1 MPPSARAFSKRS
13 DSFDGSP
20 LDILRSLAR
29 RVEVAPREQTY
40 TFLEKGEPDGPKTS
54 RSNLELHRRASAIA
68 ARLRQRLQPG
78 DRALL
83 LFAPGL
89 DFIDAFFGCLYA
101 GVVAVPAYP
110 PDPARLQRTLPRLVA
125 IAESAQVS
133 AVLTQRFVLALR
145 RALPELPPTLAD
157 SPWIAVDEIPVVDNA
172 PALPAPVAPEKLAFL
187 QYTSGSTGA
196 PRGVMVS
203 HGNLFANGVMAGR
216 AMGVGAGDIVASWL
230 PLFHDMGLIGTVL
243 TPLIWAIRCYLMS
256 PLDFLRC
263 PLRWQRLISEVG
275 ATHSGGPN
283 FAYGLCARKATAED
297 LEGMDL
303 SSWRVAF
310 NGAEPVDAR
319 VLERFTSTFAPVGF
333 RPEALFPTYG
343 LAEATLFVSGGPAGS
358 GTVIQQCSAG
368 LLERGIADAD
378 ADGAAQVACG
388 QVPGD
393 SVRIVADGQPLG
405 PRRVGEI
412 WVRGA
417 HVASG
422 YWGQEQATA
431 ATFEQRLP
439 DGSSG
444 WMRTGDL
451 GFLDDERL
459 YVSGR
464 IKDLIIVN
472 GRNIHPHDVER
483 VAERA
488 HPRARPGGYAAFG
501 VPGPHG
507 EVVALLAETELSG
520 AERDELCAATRRQIG
535 MELDLPLAA
544 VVPVPRRS
552 LPKTSSG
559 KIQRRACRA
568 LYLERYA
575 QPSAAADTQAAPPA
589 DLQAKGPSGTDAYT
603 LLVRSLAARTGRA
616 VETLL
621 PETTLHELGL
631 DSIAVAELAAELQEQ
646 LGRQLD
652 LQGLGQATLAELAQQ
667 LGDGP
672 VAARATHR
680 SADRTADQ
688 AFAQT
693 APLDWRSRDVSHFQG
708 ATGTDLFEI
717 HEHYA
722 RWSREARPGG
732 YELYDQCLTT
742 APSTSVDL
750 AGASEALLNLASYN
764 YLGLST
770 RPEVAEAAAAALQR
784 FGLSASGSP
793 LLSGLLSVHQEL
805 EHALAQYKQVE
816 AMLLFPTGY
825 ATNVGVISAL
835 AGPGD
840 VVIADAFAHASIVD
854 GVSLARARMVYFRHN
869 DMRHLERALK
879 RAEGRV
885 LVAVEGVYSMYGD
898 LAPLPDIVALCQRYG
913 ARLLVDEAHSAFVF
927 GAHGRGA
934 VEHFAVED
942 AVDVHIG
949 TLSKSL
955 GGMGGYVG
963 GSRKLIDYVKAYARA
978 RTFSCALS
986 PPVAAG
992 LLAALR
998 VLEREPGLR
1007 DRLWHNVEV
1016 ARTSLLAQGV
1026 DIGATESQVI
1036 PVLIHDDD
1044 RIFEVTRALL
1054 ERGIYLNP
1062 VRYPAVR
1069 QNHARFRISIS
1080 AAHDPDRLRWAAGVI
1095 GDVLREQ
1102 GIAS

>member
-1 MPPSARAFSKRS
+1 MHPHARAVSKNLGTIRS
-13 DSFDGSP
+13 QP
-20 LDILRSLAR
+20 NILSSLAAR
-29 RVEVAPREQTY
+29 IEAAPEEQTY
-40 TFLEKGEPDGPKTS
+40 TFFDRGDPRGPSSS
-54 RSNLELHRRASAIA
+54 RSNLGLHERASAIA
-68 ARLRQRLQPG
+68 THLRQRLEPG

-110 PDPARLQRTLPRLVA
+110 PDPVRLQHTLPRLVA
-125 IAESAQVS
+125 IARSAEVS
-133 AVLTQRFVLALR
+133 VVLTQRFVQDLQR
-145 RALPELPPTLAD
+145 SMPELPATLTRI
-157 SPWIAVDEIPVVDNA
+157 PWIAVDEISAEASVRELPQ
-172 PALPAPVAPEKLAFL
+172 PASPDDLAFI

-203 HGNLFANGVMAGR
+203 HGNLFTNALMAGEGMS
-216 AMGVGAGDIVASWL
+216 ANPWDVVASWL
-230 PLFHDMGLIGTVL
+230 PLFHDMGLIGGVL
-243 TPLIWAIRCYLMS
+243 SPLIRGMRSYLMS
-256 PLDFLRC
+256 PLDFLAR
-263 PLRWQRLISEVG
+263 PLRWLRMISDVG

-283 FAYGLCARKATAED
+283 FAYGLCARRATPQAV
-297 LEGMDL
+297 EGLDL
-303 SSWRVAF
+303 SGWRVAF
-310 NGAEPVDAR
+310 NGAEPVDADG
-319 VLERFTSTFAPVGF
+319 LERFTKTFAPVGF

-358 GTVIQQCSAG
+358 GTVVQRCSAG
-368 LLERGIADAD
+368 LLERDIVDPDPKGV
-378 ADGAAQVACG
+378 AQVASG
-388 QVPGD
+388 RVPGD

-412 WVRGA
+412 WVRGG
-417 HVASG
+417 HVARG
-422 YWGQEQATA
+422 YWGEAEATA

-451 GFLDDERL
+451 GFLDEGLL

-464 IKDLIIVN
+464 VKDLIIVN

-483 VAERA
+483 IAERA
-488 HPRARPGGYAAFG
+488 HPSARPGGYAAFG
-501 VPGPHG
+501 VPGRHG
-507 EVVALLAETELSG
+507 EVVVLLAETTLTGAAQQELI
-520 AERDELCAATRRQIG
+520 DATRRRIG
-535 MELDLPLAA
+535 AELDIVLHDVVALPK
-544 VVPVPRRS
+544 RT

-575 QPSAAADTQAAPPA
+575 EQPVVPESPATAPPDDTSSSA
-589 DLQAKGPSGTDAYT
+589 TYE
-603 LLVRSLAARTGRA
+603 LLVQSLVARKGISA
-616 VETLL
+616 SSLG
-621 PETTLHELGL
+621 PETTLHELGV
-631 DSIAVAELAAELQEQ
+631 DSIDAAELVVRLQERV
-646 LGRQLD
+646 GRRID
-652 LQGLGQATLAELAQQ
+652 LQGLGGATLREIARRIDEDP
-667 LGDGP
+667 DGSESLP
-672 VAARATHR
+672 GSAR
-680 SADRTADQ
+680 
-688 AFAQT
+688 
-693 APLDWRSRDVSHFQG
+693 LDWRKRDLSHFQG

-722 RWSREARPGG
+722 RWSKDAQPGG
-732 YELYDQCLTT
+732 YELYDQHLTS
-742 APSTSVDL
+742 APAASVDL
-750 AGASEALLNLASYN
+750 SGSSDALVNLASYN

-770 RPEVAEAAAAALQR
+770 RPEVADAAAAAVR
-784 FGLSASGSP
+784 HFGLSASGSP
-793 LLSGLLSVHQEL
+793 LLSGLLSVHDEL
-805 EHALAQYKQVE
+805 ERALADFKQVE

-854 GVSLARARMVYFRHN
+854 GVSLAHARMVYFRHN

-879 RAEGRV
+879 RAKGRS
-885 LVAVEGVYSMYGD
+885 LVAVEGVYSMDGD
-898 LAPLPDIVALCQRYG
+898 LAPLPDVVELCRRYG

-934 VEHFAVED
+934 VEHFGVEEH
-942 AVDVHIG
+942 VDVHIG

-963 GSRKLIDYVKAYARA
+963 GSRTLIDYVKAYARA

-998 VLEREPGLR
+998 VLEREPELR
-1007 DRLWHNVEV
+1007 DRLWHNVGIMRE
-1016 ARTSLLAQGV
+1016 SLVAQGV

-1036 PVLIHDDD
+1036 PVLINDDD
-1044 RIFEVTRALL
+1044 RIFEVTRRLI

-1069 QNHARFRISIS
+1069 QNQARFRISVS
-1080 AAHDPDRLRWAAGVI
+1080 AVHEPRELQRAAEII

-1102 GIAS
+1102 GIGQ